1 MNSVVALQSLT
12 VPDAFITLAVVGAVL
27 FIGRFLLNLAI
38 KVVIIVALVA
48 GVLWMFGASS
58 FISLMAQSI
67 PILG

>member
-1 MNSVVALQSLT
+1 MNGIVALQSLT

-48 GVLWMFGASS
+48 GVLWLFGANS